1 MTTEL
6 RPETRFLYKRVLNFL
21 QVLNEEQITKLR
33 NVAIGVGDDTAFTEE
48 EITDLELKY
57 RERSL
62 TLVMRQMQ

>member
-6 RPETRFLYKRVLNFL
+6 KPDTKFVYRRVLNFL

-33 NVAIGVGDDTAFTEE
+33 NIAIGVKDDSAFTEE
-48 EITDLELKY
+48 EISDLELKS

-62 TLVMRQMQ
+62 TVVMRQMQ